1 MTMDNITLSI
11 IVSSAGAILILMLGI
26 IGVFLKRLL
35 IKFDEMAN
43 TIESIL
49 NRLAASSSN
58 FRNLTDNC
66 KDKHELINTRLNEH
80 SKRIAQNEKDIIQ
93 INSKK

>member
-11 IVSSAGAILILMLGI
+11 IISCAGTILIIMLGI

-35 IKFDEMAN
+35 LKFDEMAN
-43 TIESIL
+43 TIENIL

-66 KDKHELINTRLNEH
+66 KDKHEIINTRLNEH
-80 SKRIAQNEKDIIQ
+80 SKRIAQSEKDIIK
-93 INSKK
+93 INSKQ